1 MTCANGGLCLPSPSP
16 TPPRRRAARRC
27 AHTPVKSGHG
37 EGKEGIAPTWTRAR
51 NGDRCCLPRWRCPSG
66 VTTPRAPRPPP
77 GRGAGAA
84 GRSSQDGAASLLL
97 PLRGCSQPPFALQTC
112 RENFPPSHFPVRAVK
127 LNPAL
132 ICQKHFS
139 ADIFNKYFQ
148 LLNTFVGAIFPPF
161 SPFSSYRM
169 GSESLNSKY
178 VTLIKGFPP
187 FLLHPEAE
195 VVFSILKLN

>member
-1 MTCANGGLCLPSPSP
+1 MYV
-16 TPPRRRAARRC
+16 
-27 AHTPVKSGHG
+27 H
-37 EGKEGIAPTWTRAR
+37 
-51 NGDRCCLPRWRCPSG
+51 NGDRCCLPAPLEVPFRGWCAPGPPARPQEKG
-66 VTTPRAPRPPP
+66 LALLGAAPRT
-77 GRGAGAA
+77 GLR
-84 GRSSQDGAASLLL
+84 RFSSRCG
-97 PLRGCSQPPFALQTC
+97 GCLQSPFALQTC

-178 VTLIKGFPP
+178 ITLIKGFPP
-187 FLLHPEAE
+187 LPFA
-195 VVFSILKLN
+195 S